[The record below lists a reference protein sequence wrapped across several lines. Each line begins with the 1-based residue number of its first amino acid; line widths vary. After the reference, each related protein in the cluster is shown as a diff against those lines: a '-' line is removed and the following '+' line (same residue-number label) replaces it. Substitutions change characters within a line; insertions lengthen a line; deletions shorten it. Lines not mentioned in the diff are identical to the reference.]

1 MTDRIEDVRLPRVAK
16 GKRSHF
22 YKDPDVDRV
31 MTYLLELMAE
41 FAALRERMDTV
52 ERLLDEKASI
62 SREDIEN
69 YSPGPDVEA
78 ERSAWS
84 QAFIK
89 RVMRLSE
96 TRDE

>member
-1 MTDRIEDVRLPRVAK
+1 MVDRSEGVRLPRVVK

-22 YKDPDVDRV
+22 YKDPETDHV
-31 MTYLLELMAE
+31 MTALLELMAE
-41 FAALRERMDTV
+41 FSALRERMDTV
-52 ERLLDEKASI
+52 ERLLEDKAGI

-69 YSPGPDVEA
+69 YVPGPDVEA

-84 QAFIK
+84 LAFIK